1 MKLSSIIVAILM
13 LGIVVFIHELGHFLL
28 AKKNGITVT
37 EFSIGM
43 GPKITSF
50 VRGGTRYSLKLL
62 PIGGYCMMLG
72 EDEAVEDEGAF
83 NKKGLWARFSVLFAG
98 GFFNFIL
105 AFLVALIVLGANG
118 IDLPTISSVEEGSV
132 AERVGLQEGDLITRI
147 DGNKINLSR
156 EIMFYEMFNPITDE
170 SIDVSYSR
178 NGEERTTTIH
188 PKEIV
193 RYQLGFYYSSNEEA
207 AVLTDIIE
215 GGPMEEVGIVAG
227 DTLTSIDGTPIN
239 MGSDITK
246 YFDGHPI
253 GTEPITITYLSVE
266 DNSEK
271 TLALTPQKVTEY
283 KTGFEYSFRNQDLSA
298 LNVIKYSFYELKY
311 NIVNTVKGFGYLITG
326 KIGMDNLA
334 GPVGVVNLVG
344 DIVDITEDY
353 GLKVTLLEL
362 ANFIILISA
371 NLGVLNLM
379 PLPALDGGRI
389 VFLLIEAVRG
399 KPIPKEKEAVV
410 HLVGMALLFGLM
422 IFVLYN
428 DVRNIFR

>member
-1 MKLSSIIVAILM
+1 MSIFNIIIAILM
-13 LGIVVFIHELGHFLL
+13 LGIVIFVHELGHFLL
-28 AKKNGITVT
+28 AKKNGITVI
-37 EFSIGM
+37 EFAIGM

-50 VRGGTRYSLKLL
+50 VRGDTRYSLKLF

-72 EDEAVEDEGAF
+72 EDEIVEDEGAF
-83 NKKGLWARFSVLFAG
+83 SKKGVWARLSVLFAG

-105 AFLVALIVLGANG
+105 AFLIALIVIGANG
-118 IDLPTISSVEEGSV
+118 IDLPTISSVEEGS
-132 AERVGLQEGDLITRI
+132 ATERVGLQEGDLITRI

-170 SIDVSYSR
+170 SIDISYSR
-178 NGEERTTTIH
+178 NGEERTATIW
-188 PKEIV
+188 PDEIV
-193 RYQLGFYYSSNEEA
+193 RYQLGFYYTPDEEA
-207 AVLTDIIE
+207 AVLSNIIE
-215 GGPMEEVGIVAG
+215 DGPMEKAGIVDG
-227 DTLTSIDGTPIN
+227 DILTSIDETPIK
-239 MGSDITK
+239 MGSDITE
-246 YFDGHPI
+246 YFDEYPI
-253 GTEPITITYLSVE
+253 GTDPITITYLSVV

-271 TLALTPQKVTEY
+271 TLTLTPQKIIEY
-283 KTGFEYSFRNQDLSA
+283 KTGFAYSFRNEDISA

-311 NIVNTVKGFGYLITG
+311 NIVNTVKGFGYLISG
-326 KIGMDNLA
+326 KIGMDNLS

-344 DIVDITEDY
+344 EIVDVTEDY
-353 GLKVTLLEL
+353 GFKVTLLEL

-399 KPIPKEKEAVV
+399 KPVPKEKEAIV

-428 DVRNIFR
+428 DVRNIFG